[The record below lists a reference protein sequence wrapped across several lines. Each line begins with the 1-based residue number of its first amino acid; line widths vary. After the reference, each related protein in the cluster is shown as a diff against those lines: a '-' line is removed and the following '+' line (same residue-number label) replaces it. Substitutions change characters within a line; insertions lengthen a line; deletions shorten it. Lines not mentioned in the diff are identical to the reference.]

1 MVSFACSDTE
11 KLFYNK
17 FTKCFSAV
25 SRQAQRKLKLL
36 NSAININD
44 LCSPPGNNLK
54 SLKGDRVDQHS
65 IRINDQWRIVLLGMT
80 ETPIM
85 LKLLITIKEVICTN
99 Y

>member
-1 MVSFACSDTE
+1 MIVSFACSDTE

-36 NSAININD
+36 NSAINN

-65 IRINDQWRIVLLGMT
+65 IRINDQWCICFTWHDGNAHNVEIVD
-80 ETPIM
+80 
-85 LKLLITIKEVICTN
+85 
-99 Y
+99 YH